1 MTTNAK
7 AKWAIDAAHSE
18 VQFKVKHLAIAN
30 VSGIFKIFKGEV
42 EATGE
47 DFNNAQVNFELDV
60 NSLYTN
66 HDERDNHLRSPL
78 FFDAQQFPK
87 ITFTGQLKK
96 EELDY
101 ALYGDLAIRDTKSPV
116 KMDVDF
122 TGTGKG
128 RFGETRAGFEI
139 TGKINRKH
147 FGLNFNMLTDAGN
160 MIVGEE
166 VKLHFDIELIAQTA

>member
-7 AKWAIDAAHSE
+7 ANWAIDAGHSE
-18 VQFKVKHLAIAN
+18 VQFKVKHLAISN
-30 VSGIFKIFKGEV
+30 VSGTFKIFKGEV
-42 EATGE
+42 ETSGD
-47 DFNNAQVNFELDV
+47 DFSNARVNFEMDV

-87 ITFTGQLKK
+87 ITFQGQLKK
-96 EELDY
+96 EGSNY
-101 ALYGDLAIRDTKSPV
+101 ALHGDLTIRDTQRPV
-116 KMDVDF
+116 KMEVEF

-139 TGKINRKH
+139 SGKINRKD

-166 VKLHFDIELIAQTA
+166 VKLHFDIELIAQAG

>member
-18 VQFKVKHLAIAN
+18 VQFKVKHLAISN
-30 VSGIFKIFKGEV
+30 VSGTFKIFKGEV
-42 EATGE
+42 ETTGE
-47 DFNNAQVNFELDV
+47 DFNNAEINFELDV
-60 NSLYTN
+60 ESLYTN
-66 HDERDNHLRSPL
+66 HNERDGHLRSPL

-87 ITFTGQLKK
+87 IIFAGALKK
-96 EELDY
+96 EGNNYQLH
-101 ALYGDLAIRDTKSPV
+101 GDLTIRDTKKPV
-116 KMDVDF
+116 KMDVEF

-139 TGKINRKH
+139 SGKINRKD

-166 VKLHFDIELIAQTA
+166 VKLHFDIELIAQAG